1 MSNKIEL
8 LAPAG
13 NMESLKAAVA
23 GGCDAVYLG
32 LTSFSARAFAGNFT
46 HEEFIEA
53 IRYCHIRNV
62 RIYVTIN
69 TMLYETEIENAIK
82 EVAFLYENDCD
93 GILVQ
98 DIGLFHYIRSCYPDF
113 DVHCSTQMHI
123 HNLDGVRKMKE
134 EGASR
139 VVLARET
146 PISLIREAVKTG
158 IEIEVFVY
166 GAICISYSGQCLF
179 SSAMKNRSAN
189 RGMCAQC
196 CRLQYYKNQ
205 NEHFKEGD
213 YILSPKDL
221 NVIEQVPELIQA
233 GVASLKIEGR
243 MKRSEYVY
251 LVVKTYREAIDAY
264 YEGREYHVSAQRQK
278 ELLLMFNRGFSKG
291 HLFSDKVEERMSQ
304 YRPNHRGVQ
313 IGTVLGYS
321 NGKVRV
327 KMSDTLYQHDGLR
340 ILNTPADNGLTA
352 VKIYLNGKLVSQA
365 NANDIVELP
374 CNSKPVPKKGQ
385 PLQKTSDAMLLR
397 SIRNEMDEKP
407 RKTKVQMTYSARIGE
422 PFVLRVSDD
431 RNQVVCVQ
439 SQMICEKAKNAPV
452 SMERIEKALCK
463 TGEFPYEISSV
474 KGKCDAIFLP
484 VSLLNEVRRNAFE
497 KLDEVRY
504 KLHQRNGRIP
514 YSLSLQKSSQ
524 KLPHVLVQS
533 ETKINH
539 TNEDVVQLNHVLP
552 VIHEN
557 KNEETVQE
565 NCVLSSIG
573 DFYGKIKHCIAG
585 YTCNIANSYALA
597 YALLQGCDAVVFSS
611 EISNAFIKETL
622 QAFEA
627 RYGFTPVTYR
637 LVYGKR
643 VLMYIKDR
651 FVKEDITKMEDM
663 HRDVYNIIRKDG
675 ITLVMEPKPFVSENP
690 YAYGS
695 YVILNEERNGDE
707 IAEEAY
713 EEISERI

>member
-1 MSNKIEL
+1 MQKIEL

-23 GGCDAVYLG
+23 GGCDAIYLG

-46 HEEFIEA
+46 HEEFVEA
-53 IRYCHIRNV
+53 IQYCHIRNV

-69 TMLYETEIENAIK
+69 TMLFESEIENAKK

-98 DIGLFHYIRSCYPDF
+98 DMGLFHYIRTCYPDF

-123 HNLDGVRKMKE
+123 HNLNGVKQMKK
-134 EGASR
+134 EGAAR

-146 PISLIREAVKTG
+146 PLSLIKEAVKTG

-196 CRLQYYKNQ
+196 CRLQYYKDQ
-205 NEHFKEGD
+205 DEHFKEGD

-221 NVIEQVPELIQA
+221 NVIEQVPQLIEA

-243 MKRSEYVY
+243 MKRPEYVY

-264 YEGREYHVSAQRQK
+264 YQGIEYHVSKQRQK

-291 HLFSDKVEERMSQ
+291 HLFGDDVEKRMSQ

-313 IGTVLGYS
+313 IGTVTVYH
-321 NGKVRV
+321 NGRVRV
-327 KMSDTLYQHDGLR
+327 KLTDTLYQHDGLR
-340 ILNTPADNGLTA
+340 ILNTPTDNGLTA
-352 VKIYLNGKLVSQA
+352 VKIYLKGKLVSKAEAQEE
-365 NANDIVELP
+365 VELECTSRP
-374 CNSKPVPKKGQ
+374 FPKKGQ
-385 PLQKTSDAMLLR
+385 PLQKTSDAMLLKN
-397 SIRNEMDEKP
+397 IRNEIENTVRTSLIHMRYKASCNQPFKLVITDE
-407 RKTKVQMTYSARIGE
+407 RG
-422 PFVLRVSDD
+422 
-431 RNQVVCVQ
+431 NCVTCESEQ
-439 SQMICEKAKNAPV
+439 ICEKAKSAPING
-452 SMERIEKALCK
+452 ERIEKALRK
-463 TGEFPYEISSV
+463 TGDLPYEIAELNGTCDSV
-474 KGKCDAIFLP
+474 FLP
-484 VSLLNEVRRNAFE
+484 VSMINEVRRNAFE
-497 KLDEVRY
+497 KLNEKRAI
-504 KLHQRNGRIP
+504 LHDRKGMQP
-514 YSLSLQKSSQ
+514 YDLDLKQ
-524 KLPHVLVQS
+524 PDFHPCHVLVQTKDIFES
-533 ETKINH
+533 ENSDIASVKNVMPVINEKL
-539 TNEDVVQLNHVLP
+539 NEFRQLNGC
-552 VIHEN
+552 I
-557 KNEETVQE
+557 
-565 NCVLSSIG
+565 LSSIG
-573 DFYGKIKHCIAG
+573 DFYGEMENCIAG

-597 YALLQGCDAVVFSS
+597 YALKKGCCGVVFSS
-611 EISNAFIKETL
+611 EISNAFIESTL
-622 QAFEA
+622 QAFKE

-651 FVKEDITKMEDM
+651 FVKEDINEIQDM
-663 HRDVYNIIRKDG
+663 HHDVYHIERKDG
-675 ITLVMEPKPFVSENP
+675 ITLIDEPEPFVSDNP
-690 YAYGS
+690 YTYGS
-695 YVILNEERNGDE
+695 YVILNDE
-707 IAEEAY
+707 GNQKRIVEEAY